1 MADTRTLTVSLKA
14 ETASL
19 KKGLAD
25 ARNQLGLLQKSSQT
39 TANVLKTAF
48 ASGAIIYGLQSIAN
62 GIRSVASEFG
72 ETATMIEDTKHLADA
87 IGATTE
93 EIQVLQRAAGLA
105 EVDMDMLGRNVKMLT
120 KNLGNASLGTGPAA
134 DMLDRLGISADQ
146 LIRMPL
152 TEQLA
157 AIGERMQ
164 TLGSSAQRVAV
175 ATALFGKSGT
185 DMIPFLMQSSQGLR
199 DLQAEMVATGEV
211 FSATDAAMVD
221 EMGDSVTMAWG
232 VWNALKNEIV
242 VGLAPA
248 IKAVSDLVRQFGMQ
262 SSDVMREHVAGGI
275 QYVVDR
281 TGSLLDNLNKI
292 KATYYLI
299 GYTGNYIGA
308 ALAKSWQ
315 MVGQVFA
322 VVMTSIQETFFRV
335 ISIIGKGIDLL
346 TKNMVKL
353 AQFSGMPGAG
363 GLSQTNIAGAV
374 QEYLKL
380 AEEKSVQAVSEFG
393 TDKNGSVQSY
403 LDSMIENERRF
414 METFAK
420 ESNVGDK
427 FREMINTPIDSEIK
441 KFYDDSM
448 DILPEIEKEKA
459 LREGIADTM
468 KETADYAKD
477 IKDFGEGTSYR
488 TGEYSPRVGGV
499 TGGVGGIGATNPIG
513 MSAAG
518 ATASSRG
525 NASTGADGSI
535 PLLQGILDATRMTA
549 MNTGRQQVP
558 VLG

>member
-19 KKGLAD
+19 RKGLAD

-39 TANVLKTAF
+39 TAAILKAAF
-48 ASGAIIYGLQSIAN
+48 AGIGFIALSN
-62 GIRSVASEFG
+62 GIRSVVNEFS

-134 DMLDRLGISADQ
+134 DMLDMLGMSANE

-152 TEQLA
+152 TEQLT
-157 AIGERMQ
+157 AIGDRMQ
-164 TLGSSAQRVAV
+164 SLGSSAQRVAV

-199 DLQAEMVATGEV
+199 DLQAEMIATGEV

-232 VWNALKNEIV
+232 VWNAFKNQIV
-242 VGLAPA
+242 VQVAPA
-248 IKAVSDLVRQFGMQ
+248 IKYIADLTREWAQSTNGAVKSMVSEGLMKFVDGIAYVIDSINKVQAVWYGLKAAVLLVATSFIFAFKAVSTTISLVMT
-262 SSDVMREHVAGGI
+262 GI
-275 QYVVDR
+275 QEASFRVLKTISVAI
-281 TGSLLDNLNKI
+281 DNLTSSLAELGNMVPGFEGMSGTNFGTTMQKYVEMAKDERE
-292 KATYYLI
+292 KAWNNW
-299 GYTGNYIGA
+299 GGGNNPFLKSFA
-308 ALAKSWQ
+308 QDSADALAKSQ
-315 MVGQVFA
+315 
-322 VVMTSIQETFFRV
+322 
-335 ISIIGKGIDLL
+335 DLWSKKSML
-346 TKNMVKL
+346 GE
-353 AQFSGMPGAG
+353 QFKEMASGV
-363 GLSQTNIAGAV
+363 LSEQ
-374 QEYLKL
+374 
-380 AEEKSVQAVSEFG
+380 
-393 TDKNGSVQSY
+393 
-403 LDSMIENERRF
+403 
-414 METFAK
+414 
-420 ESNVGDK
+420 
-427 FREMINTPIDSEIK
+427 IDSPMK
-441 KFYDDSM
+441 AVYDDSL
-448 DILPEIEKEKA
+448 DILQEEEKI
-459 LREGIADTM
+459 REGIADTM
-468 KETADYAKD
+468 KETADYAKE

-499 TGGVGGIGATNPIG
+499 FGGVGGAGAANPVG

-518 ATASSRG
+518 MTASNSGNSR
-525 NASTGADGSI
+525 TGADGSI

-549 MNTGRQQVP
+549 INTGRQQVP